1 MNNKKQTSFNQITD
15 RDLKLLFVLISI
27 ILLAVSYFFGCMKFI
42 DKTNTIKA
50 ENQTLQAEVDELT
63 EMKTHEAEKKQE
75 IAQYNEVIK
84 TIYDR
89 FPGAMTEEKSIDI
102 LTDLEEEA
110 EMSTNSVTF
119 TINEQ
124 FYSEAELEAQEN
136 EAANAAAAESG
147 DETADEEGTV
157 ITPAPT
163 ATAAPATTDIT
174 ANGQAGTIADGSV
187 VGYKT
192 TLVVEFVTTYE
203 GLEKAIDFVKEY
215 EDKMSID
222 TITIEFDS
230 ETGELKGTMNLSM
243 YALDGIGAEYVEP
256 KITDVKLGLKDI
268 FRSLEIK
275 PKNSKSNKNR

>member
-42 DKTNTIKA
+42 NKANTIKA
-50 ENQTLQAEVDELT
+50 ENKTLQAEVDELT

-75 IAQYNEVIK
+75 IAMYNEVIK
-84 TIYDR
+84 TIYDK

-102 LTDLEEEA
+102 LTDLEEA
-110 EMSTNSVTF
+110 ADMSTNSVTF

-124 FYSEAELEAQEN
+124 FYSEAELEAEEN
-136 EAANAAAAESG
+136 GTADGTASTT
-147 DETADEEGTV
+147 DTETADGTAS
-157 ITPAPT
+157 TPAPT
-163 ATAAPATTDIT
+163 AATTTAAPATTDIT
-174 ANGQAGTIADGSV
+174 ANGQAGTTGDSSV

-192 TLVVEFVTTYE
+192 TLVVEFVTSYE

-222 TITIEFDS
+222 TITVEFDS

-275 PKNSKSNKNR
+275 PKKDKK

>member
-42 DKTNTIKA
+42 NKANTIKA
-50 ENQTLQAEVDELT
+50 ENKTLQAEVDELT

-75 IAQYNEVIK
+75 IAMYNEVIK
-84 TIYDR
+84 TIYDK

-102 LTDLEEEA
+102 LTDLEEA
-110 EMSTNSVTF
+110 ADMSTNSVTF

-124 FYSEAELEAQEN
+124 FYSEAELEAEEN
-136 EAANAAAAESG
+136 GTADGTASTT
-147 DETADEEGTV
+147 DTETADGT
-157 ITPAPT
+157 AS
-163 ATAAPATTDIT
+163 TAAPATTDIT
-174 ANGQAGTIADGSV
+174 ANGQAGTTADSSV

-192 TLVVEFVTTYE
+192 TLVVEFVTSYE

-222 TITIEFDS
+222 TITVEFDS

-275 PKNSKSNKNR
+275 PKKDKK